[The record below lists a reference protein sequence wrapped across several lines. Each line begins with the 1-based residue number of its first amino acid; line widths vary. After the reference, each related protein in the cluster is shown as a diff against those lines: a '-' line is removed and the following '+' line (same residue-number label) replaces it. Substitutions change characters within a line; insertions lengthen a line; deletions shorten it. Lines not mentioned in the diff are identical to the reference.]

1 MNQKGS
7 WESLQQTLRGERET
21 FHQLSAIL
29 LEEHQLLRH
38 MDHHSLSDLAE
49 RKEKIL
55 GQAKGLEENRTA
67 LFLSLL
73 GVDSSSN
80 PMEIMKVLS
89 EQRTPEAQAVREELE
104 AVLEVARTIAAQTR
118 DNASLIHKGLTMVR
132 EALRL
137 IYDGAGV
144 TPVYGGSGTLQFPT
158 VNSSMSV
165 RG

>member
-1 MNQKGS
+1 MNQKRS

-55 GQAKGLEENRTA
+55 GQAKGLEENRTT
-67 LFLSLL
+67 LFSSLL
-73 GVDSSSN
+73 GVDGSSN

-89 EQRTPEAQAVREELE
+89 EQSAPELRPFEK
-104 AVLEVARTIAAQTR
+104 
-118 DNASLIHKGLTMVR
+118 SLKR
-132 EALRL
+132 SLR
-137 IYDGAGV
+137 
-144 TPVYGGSGTLQFPT
+144 
-158 VNSSMSV
+158 
-165 RG
+165 